1 MSFSLYVYACALV
14 GAWAAFLGWMVGRMV
29 PVHDAMTSAGIRGMF
44 LGVFIALGLSGLDA
58 YLELNRNRLGQ
69 WFGRVGMA
77 LLVGMVGGAVGGLV
91 GQTLFARMP
100 YAAFLVLGWTITGT
114 LVGSSIA
121 LFELLERFL
130 SQQPMK
136 WAVRKMLRATLG
148 GTAGG
153 VLGGFA
159 SVAFRGLWAGLFKNH
174 SLDDLWSPS
183 GTGFI
188 ILGACIGL
196 LVGFAQVIF
205 QEAWLTVK
213 QGFRPGRE
221 YKIAKPKVILGRAE
235 GCEVGLFGDAAV
247 EPEHANITVLN
258 GEYFLHDGGTPGGT
272 FVNGVR
278 ITGPTLLKHGDL
290 IQMGNSLLRF
300 GARRKRP
307 AKELVP
313 AAAH

>member
-1 MSFSLYVYACALV
+1 MRLSWCWDGRSPAL
-14 GAWAAFLGWMVGRMV
+14 W
-29 PVHDAMTSAGIRGMF
+29 SA
-44 LGVFIALGLSGLDA
+44 
-58 YLELNRNRLGQ
+58 
-69 WFGRVGMA
+69 
-77 LLVGMVGGAVGGLV
+77 
-91 GQTLFARMP
+91 
-100 YAAFLVLGWTITGT
+100 
-114 LVGSSIA
+114 A
-121 LFELLERFL
+121 LFEVLERFL

-153 VLGGFA
+153 FLGGFA
-159 SVAFRGLWAGLFKNH
+159 SVIFRGLWAGLFKEH

-188 ILGACIGL
+188 VLGACIGL

-205 QEAWLTVK
+205 QDAWLTVK
-213 QGFRPGRE
+213 QGFRAGRE
-221 YKIAKPKVILGRAE
+221 YKIAKPKIIFGRAE
-235 GCEVGLFGDAAV
+235 GCDIGLFGDAAV
-247 EPEHANITVLN
+247 APEHANIVVLN
-258 GEYFLHDGGTPGGT
+258 GEYFLHDGGAPGGT

-278 ITGPTLLKHGDL
+278 ITGATLLKHGDL

-313 AAAH
+313 ATAH